1 MSKKQTK
8 EFFLFALV
16 GILNTAINFFSYTFL
31 VIFHTPYLVANLIGY
46 GVGMA
51 NSYFLNKQF
60 VFQQRERNPK
70 YLVKFIFV
78 NILTVTVHSLL
89 LYVFVTLLGLHKI
102 YSQGFVTCITFL
114 LNYAGNKLWT
124 FK

>member
-1 MSKKQTK
+1 MSNKLTK

-16 GILNTAINFFSYTFL
+16 GVLNTIFNFLTYTFL
-31 VIFHTPYLVANLIGY
+31 VFFHIPYLIANVIGY

-60 VFQQRERNPK
+60 VFQKRERNHK
-70 YLVKFIFV
+70 YLFKFIVV
-78 NILTVTVHSLL
+78 NILTVTIHSLL
-89 LYVFVTLLGLHKI
+89 LYSFVTLIGLHKI
-102 YSQGFVTCITFL
+102 YSQVFVTCITFII
-114 LNYAGNKLWT
+114 NYAGNKLWT